1 MRTDLGLLLVVI
13 TRILEG
19 GEVNLQPSDHVHDHC
34 QKILVGTGEADKI
47 SQIKTVL
54 ELFDH
59 CCDDVVYCQLFYP
72 LIFCNGWPHANNWP
86 IRVNVR
92 FLTFLIGDN

>member
-13 TRILEG
+13 TRIAEG
-19 GEVNLQPSDHVHDHC
+19 GEVDSQPTNLFQDHC

-59 CCDDVVYCQLFYP
+59 CRGDAVDCQLFYP
-72 LIFCNGWPHANNWP
+72 IIFCNGWPHGNN
-86 IRVNVR
+86 
-92 FLTFLIGDN
+92 